1 MLCAHPNR
9 SARKDSHLAGKY
21 DLTDH
26 EGTFLSLVLRIQPAT
41 AYQVTKI
48 YEESPVSNFNTSKG
62 KIYPLIRRLV
72 ERGLLG
78 KKKVRGDGRGAEQ
91 LFCTAEGKKAVRAWV
106 TQIRPTHLLL
116 DDPLRTKVQSFG
128 LLDREQQIA
137 WIVEVKERL
146 HEKLAELE
154 AYRKE
159 VDVPFKDFLHD
170 NAVTSVRARMDW
182 LDRMLFG
189 IMHGREG

>member
-1 MLCAHPNR
+1 MRGDWLHPR
-9 SARKDSHLAGKY
+9 GTALAGKL

-48 YEESPVSNFNTSKG
+48 YEDSPVSNFNTSKG

-72 ERGLLG
+72 ERGL
-78 KKKVRGDGRGAEQ
+78 Q
-91 LFCTAEGKKAVRAWV
+91 GKKAVREWV

-128 LLDREQQIA
+128 LLSREEQIA

-154 AYRKE
+154 AYKKE
-159 VDVPFKDFLHD
+159 VDVPFKD
-170 NAVTSVRARMDW
+170 
-182 LDRMLFG
+182 
-189 IMHGREG
+189 